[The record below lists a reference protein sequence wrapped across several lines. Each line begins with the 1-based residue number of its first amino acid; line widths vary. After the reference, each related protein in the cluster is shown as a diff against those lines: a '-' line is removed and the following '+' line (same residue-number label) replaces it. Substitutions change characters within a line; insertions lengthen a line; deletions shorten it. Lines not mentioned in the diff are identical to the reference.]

1 MYRLAAITDILEPT
15 LFCPMAKGSAY
26 AVFVVPVVFTVV
38 FSTAVLAGALDTMD
52 RELNMWPSG
61 GHGSSPAGGEIVI
74 SGLYNEYD
82 QFDTIEFHA
91 IVSEPRYD
99 CGTLFVRMYNSI
111 GDLAEERI
119 YESQCFAAESL
130 PLPLEGFSTTV
141 GAPGSYTV
149 TVTMS
154 AGEDQL
160 LASAVFTVR

>member
-1 MYRLAAITDILEPT
+1 MS
-15 LFCPMAKGSAY
+15 KVSAY
-26 AVFVVPVVFTVV
+26 VVFVLPVIFTVF

-52 RELNMWPSG
+52 RELNMWPGG
-61 GHGSSPAGGEIVI
+61 GHDSSPAGGEIVI
-74 SGLYNEYD
+74 SGLHDEYD
-82 QFDTIEFHA
+82 QFGTIEFQA
-91 IVSEPRYD
+91 IVSESLYD

-130 PLPLEGFSTTV
+130 PLPLEGFSTTA

-154 AGEDQL
+154 TGEDQL
-160 LASAVFTVR
+160 LASAMFTVR

>member
-1 MYRLAAITDILEPT
+1 
-15 LFCPMAKGSAY
+15 MAKGSAY
-26 AVFVVPVVFTVV
+26 AVFVLPVIFTVV

-52 RELNMWPSG
+52 RELNMWPGG
-61 GHGSSPAGGEIVI
+61 GHGASPADGEIII
-74 SGLYNEYD
+74 SGLYDEYD

-99 CGTLFVRMYNSI
+99 CGTLFVRMYNSV

-119 YESQCFAAESL
+119 YESQCFAAESM
-130 PLPLEGFSTTV
+130 PLPLEGFSTTA
-141 GAPGSYTV
+141 GTPDSYTV